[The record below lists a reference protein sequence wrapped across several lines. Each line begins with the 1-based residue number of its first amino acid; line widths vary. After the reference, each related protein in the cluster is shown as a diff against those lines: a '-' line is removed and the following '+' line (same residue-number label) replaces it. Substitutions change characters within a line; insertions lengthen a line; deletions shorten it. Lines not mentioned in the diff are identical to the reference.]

1 MNIVFAA
8 NGYVERGIPKDGFP
22 MYLYRVSHAL
32 KALGHTPVIVYCS
45 DRDSSRVEDG
55 IRMIG
60 IKYQMIRSKIPWL
73 NAFWASVCRSYRLN
87 KKLKELIRTEH
98 ADIIQFTSLNAV
110 SLLYTGKVPAVMR
123 LSSYT
128 KKQNPIVDALDR
140 HTIVVASML
149 ELAAGRICSAV
160 FAPSNVT
167 AKAFEKDFGRRVY
180 VFETP
185 YVNQVVTYD
194 DSFYEK
200 NLKGKKYVLFFG
212 RLYYVKGITV
222 IAEIIEKFLE
232 KYQDYYF
239 AFVGEA
245 LPIQGRSSVDI
256 IMDGAGKYRD
266 RVIISKALEHN
277 RLYPVIENADFIV
290 MPSIIDNFPNACI
303 EAMALSRLVIGTDG
317 ASFEQLITDRK
328 SGLLCKIGDA
338 GDLLEKMETAADM
351 DNQEKQKIGEQAKLR
366 IMKLHPDIVVKKLVR
381 FYEAVVGLKPS
392 E

>member
-32 KALGHTPVIVYCS
+32 KELGHTPVIVYCS

-60 IKYQMIRSKIPWL
+60 IKCQMIRSKIPWL
-73 NAFWASVCRSYRLN
+73 SAFWASVCRSHRLN

-98 ADIIQFTSLNAV
+98 VDIIQFTSLNAV

-149 ELAAGRICSAV
+149 ELAAGRRCSAV

-200 NLKGKKYVLFFG
+200 NLKGKKYALFFG

-256 IMDGAGKYRD
+256 IMDSAGKYRD
-266 RVIISKALEHN
+266 RIIISKALEHK
-277 RLYPVIENADFIV
+277 RLYPVIENAEFIV

-351 DNQEKQKIGEQAKLR
+351 DIQEKQKIGEQAKLR

>member
-1 MNIVFAA
+1 
-8 NGYVERGIPKDGFP
+8 
-22 MYLYRVSHAL
+22 
-32 KALGHTPVIVYCS
+32 
-45 DRDSSRVEDG
+45 
-55 IRMIG
+55 
-60 IKYQMIRSKIPWL
+60 
-73 NAFWASVCRSYRLN
+73 
-87 KKLKELIRTEH
+87 
-98 ADIIQFTSLNAV
+98 
-110 SLLYTGKVPAVMR
+110 MR

-149 ELAAGRICSAV
+149 ELAAGRRCSAV

-266 RVIISKALEHN
+266 RVIISKALEHK